1 MKLLSTLALV
11 TALGVSTF
19 SFIANAGPMGG
30 QLEHSARL
38 LLSDKGQKLLELTE
52 AQQDQLK
59 TIYADYK
66 TAKKALKENR
76 KAAHS
81 AYREEMKALM
91 AAPAFDKVQA
101 QLLLEKGQDKKQ
113 AWALLSMET
122 RHKVFHVLNEE
133 QRDKLQA
140 LKSRRSHKGNKKAD

>member
-19 SFIANAGPMGG
+19 SFTANAGPMGG

-66 TAKKALKENR
+66 TAKKALKESG
-76 KAAHS
+76 KEAHS
-81 AYREEMKALM
+81 TYREEMKALM
-91 AAPAFDKVQA
+91 QPQPLIRFKRNFY
-101 QLLLEKGQDKKQ
+101 
-113 AWALLSMET
+113 W
-122 RHKVFHVLNEE
+122 
-133 QRDKLQA
+133 
-140 LKSRRSHKGNKKAD
+140 KKAKIKSKRGRYFQWKLVTKYSMY